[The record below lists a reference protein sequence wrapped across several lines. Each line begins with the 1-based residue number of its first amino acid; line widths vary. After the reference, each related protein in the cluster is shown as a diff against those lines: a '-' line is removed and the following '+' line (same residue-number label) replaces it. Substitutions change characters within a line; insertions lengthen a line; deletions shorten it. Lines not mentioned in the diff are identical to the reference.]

1 MSVYIPVADR
11 KPTANKRTIKGTS
24 IKYPTVRRSKLNPD
38 GNKIPPKYADKE
50 LLARMKTLNGQPNMT
65 REKRALIKEFNPLH
79 FIFGDVRPVWKTY
92 ENYATNMGLLSDED
106 TYHENHQAIPQT

>member
-24 IKYPTVRRSKLNPD
+24 ISYPAGRKSKFNPN
-38 GNKIPPKYADKE
+38 GTAVPPKYADKE
-50 LLARMKTLNGQPNMT
+50 ILARMKTLKGQPNMT
-65 REKRALIKEFNPLH
+65 REKRAIIKEFNPLH

-106 TYHENHQAIPQT
+106 TYHEKT